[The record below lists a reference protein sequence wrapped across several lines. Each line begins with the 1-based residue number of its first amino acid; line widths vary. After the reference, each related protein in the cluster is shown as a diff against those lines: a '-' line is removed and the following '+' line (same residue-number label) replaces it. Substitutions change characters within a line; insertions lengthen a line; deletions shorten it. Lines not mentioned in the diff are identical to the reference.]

1 MCCAICRRLAKLL
14 ARIKRMFLTAHPDVF
29 IGIDAPDT
37 NLRVARRLHAAGI
50 PTVQYVSPQVWA
62 WRQGRARNMRESVD
76 LVLCLLPFE
85 KRFYDEHGIR
95 AEFVGHPLADAIPEN
110 IDRDLA
116 RRTLGLDRHASV
128 VALLPGSRR
137 GEVARLAADFA
148 ATARW
153 LAAQRPDMKFIAPMA
168 SAATRQIFSRV
179 LERDAPGVEVQL
191 IDGQATLA
199 LSAANVV
206 LVASGTASLEAAL
219 CKRPMVVVYRLG
231 ALTGWILTR
240 FNLVKSKFF
249 AQPNL
254 LADRRVVGE
263 YFQDQIIPESIGA
276 ELLMWLDDT
285 ERRSDLEREFARIH
299 AELTPWCR
307 HPSRASDSRT
317 AERPPDCG
325 SIALVRRIAGID
337 EAGRGP
343 LAGPV
348 VAAAVIL
355 RPRRPIEGVADSK
368 SLSPEERSRLS
379 IEIRREALCFGIG
392 WADHVEID
400 ALNILQATF
409 LAMRRALLA
418 MTMTP
423 DHVLVDGNQ
432 LPNLNGLGKVLTARA
447 IIDGDVTEPAIS
459 AASILAK
466 TAQR

>member
-1 MCCAICRRLAKLL
+1 MPVALRVGLLAGEASGDTLGADLILALRQCAPEAKFFGVAGPKMQAAGCECWEPAESLAVMGLFDVLRDLPRLIKLL
-14 ARIKRMFLTAHPDVF
+14 ARIKRMFLTERPDVF

-62 WRQGRARNMRESVD
+62 WRQGRARNMRKSVD

-95 AEFVGHPLADAIPEN
+95 AEFVGHPLADAIPEHV
-110 IDRDLA
+110 DRELA
-116 RRTLGLDRHASV
+116 RRTLGLEAQASV

-153 LAAQRPDMKFIAPMA
+153 LAAQRPNLKFIAPMA

-179 LERDAPGVEVQL
+179 LKRDAPDLEVQL
-191 IDGQATLA
+191 LEGQATLA

-231 ALTGWILTR
+231 ALTGWMLTH

-263 YFQDQIIPESIGA
+263 YFQDQIVPESIGA

-285 ERRSDLEREFARIH
+285 ERRSALEAEFARIH
-299 AELTPWCR
+299 SDLRRGAGTRAAQAILELLSTR
-307 HPSRASDSRT
+307 QTAVAS
-317 AERPPDCG
+317 PP
-325 SIALVRRIAGID
+325 
-337 EAGRGP
+337 
-343 LAGPV
+343 
-348 VAAAVIL
+348 
-355 RPRRPIEGVADSK
+355 
-368 SLSPEERSRLS
+368 
-379 IEIRREALCFGIG
+379 
-392 WADHVEID
+392 
-400 ALNILQATF
+400 
-409 LAMRRALLA
+409 
-418 MTMTP
+418 
-423 DHVLVDGNQ
+423 
-432 LPNLNGLGKVLTARA
+432 
-447 IIDGDVTEPAIS
+447 
-459 AASILAK
+459 
-466 TAQR
+466 